1 MPKLFNEEKNIEK
14 LTGVYIPFWS
24 YDLNVS
30 GNINFKTSDMKTWS
44 DYDYTYTKIDEYLS
58 KKEANMTYN
67 KVLVDG
73 SSRFDDDLMDSLEPF
88 DFNGLE
94 DYNHAYLSGFFA
106 EKYDIDQNKAIKRA
120 TLRAMNTSID
130 QVKKTVTTSNVVTVE
145 SNNLNIENTN
155 ADYILLPVWM
165 VNIDYKGKKY
175 TFAMNGQTRE
185 IVGNIPIDKKKAVIM
200 FFIIFT
206 TDIYNWIGYICIDGG
221 SNMKKYIKIS
231 FLLVITLVL
240 SLSNVFAS
248 TNTKERTESDY
259 LVPNN
264 IKITNYNK
272 DYIIKT
278 PAVDETEKVYDFA
291 DLFTDKEEQE
301 LYSQITKYISSYKMD
316 LAVVTI
322 NENNKY
328 RAQDYADDFYDYN
341 NFGINKSRDGVL
353 FLIDMDTRQI
363 HMTTTGK
370 AIKMYDDKR
379 IDDALDLVYQHMT
392 DQEYYTGT
400 IKFINRISEYANSG
414 FHQVAKIWI
423 DKDGKCSYL

>member
-1 MPKLFNEEKNIEK
+1 
-14 LTGVYIPFWS
+14 
-24 YDLNVS
+24 
-30 GNINFKTSDMKTWS
+30 
-44 DYDYTYTKIDEYLS
+44 
-58 KKEANMTYN
+58 
-67 KVLVDG
+67 
-73 SSRFDDDLMDSLEPF
+73 
-88 DFNGLE
+88 
-94 DYNHAYLSGFFA
+94 
-106 EKYDIDQNKAIKRA
+106 
-120 TLRAMNTSID
+120 
-130 QVKKTVTTSNVVTVE
+130 
-145 SNNLNIENTN
+145 
-155 ADYILLPVWM
+155 
-165 VNIDYKGKKY
+165 
-175 TFAMNGQTRE
+175 
-185 IVGNIPIDKKKAVIM
+185 
-200 FFIIFT
+200 
-206 TDIYNWIGYICIDGG
+206 
-221 SNMKKYIKIS
+221 MKKYIKIS

-272 DYIIKT
+272 DKILKT

-363 HMTTTGK
+363 HMTTTGQ

-400 IKFINRISEYANSG
+400 IKFINRISEDANSG
-414 FHQVAKIWI
+414 VPSSNKNMVI
-423 DKDGKCSYL
+423 DKDGNVHIIKRVNWFLLVIISLIVSIITIVILAAKNKLVRKATTAEEYLDKDSVKINGQDVFLSTHTTKHKIDHSSSGGSGGSSYHGGSSGMSHGGGSHGF